1 MAAAEAAISPS
12 GGLAL
17 VQLHQ
22 LTSVTRTSISHRRA
36 SLPAAV
42 LTQDGN
48 AIGDSEN
55 KKLLFGAYVSLA
67 TGTKVKLR

>member
-1 MAAAEAAISPS
+1 MAAAAAAISPS
-12 GGLAL
+12 GGLAP

-22 LTSVTRTSISHRRA
+22 LTSVARTSISHGRA

-48 AIGDSEN
+48 VIGDSEN
-55 KKLLFGAYVSLA
+55 KKLLFGAYVRLA
-67 TGTKVKLR
+67 IGTKGKLR